1 MKNMATMVGQTCI
14 AHRKRREFRRNVHF
28 PGEIPVAGG
37 ESRFRIE
44 GSFFFRLFNFR
55 YFVIFLAFWIR
66 CKAWVGLVFIAKRQ
80 SCWHGCIC
88 HVGSDVA
95 WVIIVRGEEI
105 TVVTSA
111 LGGISGR
118 CPWCSGVMAER
129 AAIVAIMH

>member
-1 MKNMATMVGQTCI
+1 MATMVGQTCI

-37 ESRFRIE
+37 ES
-44 GSFFFRLFNFR
+44 
-55 YFVIFLAFWIR
+55 R